1 MELLSLKR
9 EGVKGVCSPSGEG
22 AKDLLFLRER
32 GRIEATLVRIVSLR
46 TGRIIRGWLKDG
58 SKSNAVQHTL

>member
-1 MELLSLKR
+1 MDVISLKG
-9 EGVKGVCSPSGEG
+9 EGVKGVCSPSGED

-46 TGRIIRGWLKDG
+46 TGRIISGWLKDG